1 MCSEIAPLSPSFSYD
16 LSEQV
21 TKLDVPRKD
30 TIFMDSNPEFEFSSS
45 RSLGFES
52 SSADELFSNGVILP
66 IQVQQERT
74 NASKNTRYRES
85 PYAKLPPRPC
95 LPRAEKMKKKESTME
110 VIDEKKTQSKSF
122 WGFNRSR
129 SLNCDTNKN
138 LVTSLPLSRSKSIGS
153 SLNPKRMSSNRQI
166 SAPAKSSSS
175 SSSSSQSSIL
185 NSYAMQKSSSG
196 KSYTNGLLIS
206 PVLNVPTPCISKG
219 GASLFMLGSFLR
231 VGKVKKTKI

>member
-1 MCSEIAPLSPSFSYD
+1 MCSETTPLCPSFSND

-21 TKLDVPRKD
+21 TKHDVPRKD
-30 TIFMDSNPEFEFSSS
+30 TFFMDSNPEFEFSNS

-52 SSADELFSNGVILP
+52 SSADELFYNGVILP

-74 NASKNTRYRES
+74 NTSKHTRYGES
-85 PYAKLPPRPC
+85 PYTKLPPRPC
-95 LPRAEKMKKKESTME
+95 LPRVDKMKKKESTRE
-110 VIDEKKTQSKSF
+110 VIDEKKTPSKSF
-122 WGFNRSR
+122 WGFSRSR

-138 LVTSLPLSRSKSIGS
+138 LVTSLPLARSKSTGS
-153 SLNPKRMSSNRQI
+153 ALNPKRMSSNGQI
-166 SAPAKSSSS
+166 SAAAKSS

-185 NSYAMQKSSSG
+185 NLYPLQKSSSG
-196 KSYTNGLLIS
+196 KSYTNGLRIS

-231 VGKVKKTKI
+231 VGKVKKSKI